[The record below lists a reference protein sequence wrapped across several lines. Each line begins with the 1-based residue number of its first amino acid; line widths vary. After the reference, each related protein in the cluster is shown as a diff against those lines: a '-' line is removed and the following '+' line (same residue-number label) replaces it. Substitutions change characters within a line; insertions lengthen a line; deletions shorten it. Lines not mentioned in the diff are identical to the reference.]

1 MNLDCISQILI
12 DAGAATNPGLDIFQ
26 LHMPEECIK
35 GILLKMPISG
45 VKINHYLPGFLR
57 ASFQVIVRAPTH
69 DLGDPIAKI
78 IMKCLKISNRDFP
91 GADPKF
97 LIKQMFPTALPIVYP
112 RSAGNLYEWSIN
124 AECTYIS
131 DEV

>member
-1 MNLDCISQILI
+1 MNLDCIAQILI
-12 DAGAATNPGLDIFQ
+12 GAGAATHLGVDIYEH
-26 LHMPEECIK
+26 HMPEECVY
-35 GILLKMPISG
+35 GLLLKVPISG

-57 ASFQVIVRAPTH
+57 ANFQVIVRAPEH
-69 DLGDPIAKI
+69 AIGDPLAKI
-78 IMKCLKISNRDFP
+78 VMKSLKVVNLNFP
-91 GADPKF
+91 DADPKF
-97 LIKQMFPTALPIVYP
+97 FIKQMFPTALPIIYP